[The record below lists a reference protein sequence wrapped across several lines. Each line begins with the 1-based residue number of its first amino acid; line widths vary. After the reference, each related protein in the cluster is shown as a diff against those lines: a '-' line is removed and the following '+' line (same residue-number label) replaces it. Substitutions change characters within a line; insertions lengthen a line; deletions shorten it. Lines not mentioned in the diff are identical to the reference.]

1 MKHPQRLMFIV
12 ALALV
17 MAACAQ
23 PTPAPTATPRPP
35 TATPVPT
42 RPAPTQPP
50 QDDSWQ
56 KVKDAGVLRV
66 GTSADYPPFE
76 YYNDQFKLDGFDI
89 ALIEAIG
96 EKLGVKVDLNDFAF
110 DGLPATVAIGQ
121 VDVAIAAL
129 SVTPERQAIADFSNV
144 YYAGYDAVLSRPDA
158 DPGKVK
164 DPTALAAVRLG
175 VQTLSVYETY
185 AQEKLIDTGVMPKQ
199 NLYIYTDISK
209 AVDDLKAKRIDAVWL
224 DQKPAQSFVD
234 AGGVKILAQDL
245 NKQLF
250 AIGLKQG
257 STTLRDK
264 INEALAQLEDD
275 GTLANLKEKYL
286 GLKPDEIIPAPP
298 LPPTPVAPQPTPV
311 PPACLD
317 GAQWVADLSFDDKN
331 MTAPPVLNPGQPFTK
346 GWRMRNNGTCTW
358 TTGYALAYTSGNVPA
373 AQMGGQPIPVTRE
386 VRPGETFDFQVN
398 LIAPV
403 APGTYQG
410 FWNMRNAQSRRFG
423 ETVWVG
429 ITVPGAATP
438 TPAPTQTPAPN
449 INFTAN
455 PTSITAG
462 QSVLF
467 QWRVENVQAVFFFH
481 EGQDWRN
488 HGVAGV
494 GQSTEFPPRTMDYY
508 LRVVQRDGSVVVRTI
523 RITVTPAPNA
533 PVINNFGVTPPQT
546 TVGQCVRVDWSVSG
560 QVNRVAL
567 LIDNAPVWDGAPI
580 SGNYQD
586 CPVTAGTRI
595 YTLQA
600 FGSGGTATQQ
610 VSVNVQNIP
619 PTATPI
625 PQQPTATPIPQQPTA
640 TPIPQQPTATPVPPT
655 ATPVPTT
662 PAPEP
667 PVIQSFSVAPTGI
680 EEGQCVTASWSTG
693 SGTTRVQLLRDGAAI
708 YDNAPL
714 NSSVQDC
721 PSNAAPTTIKYRL
734 VAYNNAN
741 QQDAREVQVQV
752 APAPPQNPLANTTW
766 QLQTTEVNGVVP
778 AGVSVTAYFGADGS
792 LSGSGGCNSY
802 NSSYIVSDRSITIQL
817 PVAGMMLCGEPA
829 DGVEQT
835 YFGLLPQAATF
846 EISGNQL
853 ILRNSGGQEILRYA
867 RIG

>member
-1 MKHPQRLMFIV
+1 MKQRKYILLI
-12 ALALV
+12 ALLALV
-17 MAACAQ
+17 LAACAQ
-23 PTPAPTATPRPP
+23 PTPAPTPTPLPP
-35 TATPVPT
+35 TATPL
-42 RPAPTQPP
+42 PTQPP

-56 KVKDAGVLRV
+56 KVKEAGVLRV

-89 ALIEAIG
+89 ALIQAIG

-110 DGLPATVAIGQ
+110 DGLPATVAIDQ

-129 SVTPERQAIADFSNV
+129 SVSPDRQAVADFSNV
-144 YYAGYDAVLSRPDA
+144 YYVGDDAVLGRPDA
-158 DPGKVK
+158 DPAKVK
-164 DPTALAAVRLG
+164 DPKALATVRLG

-185 AQEKLIDTGVMPKQ
+185 AQEKLIDTGIMPKQ
-199 NLYIYTDISK
+199 NLLVYTDMTR
-209 AVDDLKAKRIDAVWL
+209 AVSDLKAGRIDAVWL
-224 DQKPAQSFVD
+224 DLKPAQSFAA
-234 AGGVKILAQDL
+234 AGDVKILAQDL

-250 AIGLKQG
+250 AIGMKRG
-257 STTLRDK
+257 SASLRDK
-264 INEALAQLEDD
+264 INVALVQLAAD
-275 GTLANLKEKYL
+275 GTLARLNEQYL
-286 GLKPDEIIPAPP
+286 GLKPEEIVPP
-298 LPPTPVAPQPTPV
+298 PTPEPTPVAPQPTPV
-311 PPACLD
+311 PPACLN

-346 GWRMRNNGTCTW
+346 GWRMRNSGTCTW
-358 TTGYALAYTSGNVPA
+358 TTGFALAYTSGNVPA
-373 AQMGGQPIPVTRE
+373 AQMGGQPIAVTRE

-410 FWNMRNAQSRRFG
+410 FWNMRNAQSQRFG

-438 TPAPTQTPAPN
+438 TPAPTQTPVPN

-455 PTSITAG
+455 PTTITAG

-467 QWRVENVQAVFFFH
+467 QWSVSNVQAVFFFH

-494 GQSTEFPPRTMDYY
+494 GQSTEFPPRTMDYF
-508 LRVVQRDGSVVVRTI
+508 LRVVQRDGSVVLRTI
-523 RITVTPAPNA
+523 RITVNPAPNA
-533 PVINNFGVTPPQT
+533 PVINNFGVTPPQIT
-546 TVGQCVRVDWSVSG
+546 LGQCTRVEWSVSG

-567 LIDNAPVWDGAPI
+567 LIDNAPVWDGAPV
-580 SGNYQD
+580 SGNFQD
-586 CPVTAGTRI
+586 CPVAAGTRI

-600 FGSGGTATQQ
+600 FGPGGTATQQ

-625 PQQPTATPIPQQPTA
+625 PQQPTN
-640 TPIPQQPTATPVPPT
+640 TPVPPT

-667 PVIQSFSVAPTGI
+667 PSIQSFSVAPTNI
-680 EEGQCVTASWSTG
+680 EQGQCVVASWSTG
-693 SGTTRVQLLRDGAAI
+693 GGTTRVQLLRDGAAI
-708 YDNAPL
+708 WDNAPL

-721 PSNAAPTTIKYRL
+721 PPNAAPATIRYTL
-734 VAYNNAN
+734 AAYNNAN
-741 QQDAREVQVQV
+741 QRDARDVQVQIN
-752 APAPPQNPLANTTW
+752 AAPPQNPLANTTW
-766 QLQTTEVNGVVP
+766 QLQATEVNGLVP
-778 AGVSVTAYFGADGS
+778 AGVSVTAFFSSDGS
-792 LSGSGGCNSY
+792 LSGNGGCNSY
-802 NSSYIVSDRSITIQL
+802 NTSYTINGQALSIQMPLTTG
-817 PVAGMMLCGEPA
+817 ALCGDPA
-829 DGVEQT
+829 DGVEQV
-835 YFGLLPQAATF
+835 YFSLLPQAASF
-846 EISGNQL
+846 EINGNQL
-853 ILRNSGGQEILRYA
+853 IIRNSSGQEILRYN

>member
-1 MKHPQRLMFIV
+1 MPPQKYRMLI
-12 ALALV
+12 ALLV
-17 MAACAQ
+17 LVLGACAQ
-23 PTPAPTATPRPP
+23 PTPVPTPTPQPP
-35 TATPVPT
+35 TATPLPT
-42 RPAPTQPP
+42 PPP

-56 KVKDAGVLRV
+56 KVLDAGVLRV

-89 ALIEAIG
+89 ALITAIG

-110 DGLPATVAIGQ
+110 DGLPAAVAIGQ

-129 SVTPERQAIADFSNV
+129 SVTPDRQAIADFSNV
-144 YYAGYDAVLSRPDA
+144 YYVGDDAVLSRPEA
-158 DPGKVK
+158 EPGKLK
-164 DPTALAAVRLG
+164 DPMALAAVRLG
-175 VQTLSVYETY
+175 VQTLTVYETY
-185 AQEKLIDTGVMPKQ
+185 AQEKLIDTGAMPKQ
-199 NLYIYTDISK
+199 NLYVYTDISK

-224 DQKPAQSFVD
+224 DLKPAQSFVTV
-234 AGGVKILAQDL
+234 GGVKILAQDL

-250 AIGLKQG
+250 AIGMKQG
-257 STTLRDK
+257 SATLRDK
-264 INEALAQLEDD
+264 INVALVQLAAD
-275 GTLANLKEKYL
+275 GTLARLNEQYL
-286 GLKPDEIIPAPP
+286 GLKPEEVVPPPAPT
-298 LPPTPVAPQPTPV
+298 PTPVAPQPTPV

-346 GWRMRNNGTCTW
+346 GWRMRNSGTCSW
-358 TTGYALAYTSGNVPA
+358 TTAYALAYVSGNTPA

-398 LIAPV
+398 LIAPI

-410 FWNMRNAQSRRFG
+410 FWNMRNAQSQRFG

-429 ITVPGAATP
+429 ITVRGAATA
-438 TPAPTQTPAPN
+438 TPAPTQTPVPS

-455 PTSITAG
+455 PTTITAG

-467 QWRVENVQAVFFFH
+467 QWSVSNVQAVFFFH

-508 LRVVQRDGSVVVRTI
+508 LRVVQRDSSVVVRTI
-523 RITVTPAPNA
+523 RITVNPALNA
-533 PVINNFGVTPPQT
+533 PIINNFGVTPPQIT
-546 TVGQCVRVDWSVSG
+546 LGQCTRVEWSVSG

-586 CPVTAGTRI
+586 CPVAAGTRI

-600 FGSGGTATQQ
+600 SGPGGTATQQ
-610 VSVNVQNIP
+610 VSVNVQDIP
-619 PTATPI
+619 PTATPV
-625 PQQPTATPIPQQPTA
+625 
-640 TPIPQQPTATPVPPT
+640 PQQPTATPVPPT
-655 ATPVPTT
+655 ATPTPTT
-662 PAPEP
+662 TPVPEP
-667 PVIQSFSVAPTGI
+667 PSIQSFSVAPTGI
-680 EEGQCVTASWSTG
+680 EQSQCVVASWSTG
-693 SGTTRVQLLRDGAAI
+693 GGTTRVQLLRDGAAI
-708 YDNAPL
+708 WDNAPL
-714 NSSVQDC
+714 NSSIQDC
-721 PSNAAPTTIKYRL
+721 PPNAAPAAINYTL
-734 VAYNNAN
+734 AAYNNAN
-741 QQDAREVQVQV
+741 QRDARDVQVQV
-752 APAPPQNPLANTTW
+752 NAAPPQNPLANTTW
-766 QLQTTEVNGVVP
+766 QLQATEVNGFVP
-778 AGVSVTAYFGADGS
+778 AGVSVTAFFSGDGS
-792 LSGSGGCNSY
+792 LSGNGGCNNYNTSY
-802 NSSYIVSDRSITIQL
+802 AVNNQSITIQFI
-817 PVAGMMLCGEPA
+817 ASGGMLCGDPA
-829 DGVEQT
+829 DGVEQV
-835 YFGLLPQAATF
+835 YFSLLPQATSF

>member
-1 MKHPQRLMFIV
+1 MKPHKHLILI
-12 ALALV
+12 ALLALV
-17 MAACAQ
+17 LAACAQ
-23 PTPAPTATPRPP
+23 PTPVPTPTPQPP

-42 RPAPTQPP
+42 KLAPTLPP

-56 KVKDAGVLRV
+56 RVKDAGVLRV
-66 GTSADYPPFE
+66 GTSADYAPFE

-129 SVTPERQAIADFSNV
+129 SVTPGRQAIADFSNV
-144 YYAGYDAVLSRPDA
+144 YYAGGDAVLSRPEA
-158 DPGKVK
+158 DPEKVK
-164 DPTALAAVRLG
+164 DPAALATVRLG

-185 AQEKLIDTGVMPKQ
+185 AQEELIDSGMMPKQ
-199 NLYIYTDISK
+199 NLYVYTDVTR
-209 AVDDLKAKRIDAVWL
+209 AVSDLIAGRIDAVWL
-224 DQKPAQSFVD
+224 DLKPAKSFVA
-234 AGGVKILAQDL
+234 AGGVKILVQDL

-250 AIGLKQG
+250 AIGMKQG

-264 INEALAQLEDD
+264 INEALAQLEAD
-275 GTLANLKEKYL
+275 GTLAKLQQQYL
-286 GLKPDEIIPAPP
+286 GFTPDEIVPLPP
-298 LPPTPVAPQPTPV
+298 LPTPAPPQPTPT

-346 GWRMRNNGTCTW
+346 GWRLRNNGTCTW
-358 TTGYALAYTSGNVPA
+358 TTGYALAYASGNVPA

-398 LIAPV
+398 LIAPI

-410 FWNMRNAQSRRFG
+410 FWNMRNAQNQRFG

-429 ITVPGAATP
+429 ITVRGAATA
-438 TPAPTQTPAPN
+438 TPAPTQTPVPN

-455 PTSITAG
+455 PTTITAG

-467 QWRVENVQAVFFFH
+467 QWSVSNVQAVFFFH

-508 LRVVQRDGSVVVRTI
+508 LRVVQRDGSVVIRTI
-523 RITVTPAPNA
+523 RITVNPAPNV
-533 PVINNFGVTPPQT
+533 PVINNFGVTPPQIT
-546 TVGQCVRVDWSVSG
+546 LGQCTRIEWSVSG
-560 QVNRVAL
+560 QVNRVVL
-567 LIDNAPVWDGAPI
+567 LIDNAPVWDGAPV
-580 SGNYQD
+580 SGNFQD
-586 CPVTAGTRI
+586 CPVAAGTRI

-600 FGSGGTATQQ
+600 SGPGGTATQQ
-610 VSVNVQNIP
+610 VSVNVQNLP
-619 PTATPI
+619 PTATPV
-625 PQQPTATPIPQQPTA
+625 PQQPTN
-640 TPIPQQPTATPVPPT
+640 TPVPPT
-655 ATPVPTT
+655 ATPMPTT

-667 PVIQSFSVAPTGI
+667 PVIQSFSVAPTSI
-680 EEGQCVTASWSTG
+680 EQSQCVVASWSTG
-693 SGTTRVQLLRDGAAI
+693 GGTTRVQLLRDGAAI
-708 YDNAPL
+708 WDNAPL

-721 PSNAAPTTIKYRL
+721 PPNAAPATIRYTL

-741 QQDAREVQVQV
+741 QRDARDVQVQV
-752 APAPPQNPLANTTW
+752 NAAPPQNPLANTTW
-766 QLQTTEVNGVVP
+766 QLQATEVNGLVP
-778 AGVSVTAYFGADGS
+778 AGVSVTAFFSGDGS
-792 LSGSGGCNSY
+792 LSGNGGCNSY
-802 NSSYIVSDRSITIQL
+802 NTSYTINGQAITIQMPL
-817 PVAGMMLCGEPA
+817 TTGALCGDPA
-829 DGVEQT
+829 DGVEQV
-835 YFGLLPQAATF
+835 YLSLLPQAASF

-853 ILRNSGGQEILRYA
+853 ILRNSAGQEILRYA

>member
-1 MKHPQRLMFIV
+1 MKHHKHWILI
-12 ALALV
+12 ALLALV
-17 MAACAQ
+17 LAACAQ
-23 PTPAPTATPRPP
+23 PTPAPTPTPLPP

-42 RPAPTQPP
+42 RPAPTQAP
-50 QDDSWQ
+50 QDGSWQ

-110 DGLPATVAIGQ
+110 DGLPATVAIDQ

-129 SVTPERQAIADFSNV
+129 SVTPDRQAIADFSNV
-144 YYAGYDAVLSRPDA
+144 YYVGDDAVLGRPDA
-158 DPGKVK
+158 DPAKVK
-164 DPTALAAVRLG
+164 DPKALAAVRLG

-185 AQEKLIDTGVMPKQ
+185 AQEKLIDTGIMPKQ
-199 NLYIYTDISK
+199 NLYVYNDMTR
-209 AVDDLKAKRIDAVWL
+209 AVSDLKANRIDAVWL
-224 DQKPAQSFVD
+224 DLKPAQSFAD
-234 AGGVKILAQDL
+234 AGGVKILAKDL

-250 AIGLKQG
+250 AIGMKRG

-264 INEALAQLEDD
+264 INEALAQLESD
-275 GTLANLKEKYL
+275 GTLAKLQEQYL
-286 GLKPDEIIPAPP
+286 GLTSDEVVPP
-298 LPPTPVAPQPTPV
+298 QPVPTPV
-311 PPACLD
+311 PQQPTPTPPTCLD

-331 MTAPPVLNPGQPFTK
+331 MTAPPVMKPGQPFTK

-358 TTGYALAYTSGNVPA
+358 TTGYALAYTTGNVPA
-373 AQMGGQPIPVTRE
+373 AQMGGQPIPVTRD

-398 LIAPV
+398 LVAPV

-410 FWNMRNAQSRRFG
+410 FWNMRNANNQRFG

-438 TPAPTQTPAPN
+438 TPAPTQTPVPN
-449 INFTAN
+449 ISFTAN
-455 PTSITAG
+455 PTTITAG

-467 QWRVENVQAVFFFH
+467 QWRVENVQAVFFYH

-494 GQSTEFPPRTMDYY
+494 GQSTEFPPRTMEYY
-508 LRVVQRDGSVVVRTI
+508 LRVVQRDGSVIVRTI
-523 RITVTPAPNA
+523 RITVNPAPNA
-533 PVINNFGVTPPQT
+533 PVINNFNATPPQIT
-546 TVGQCVRVDWSVSG
+546 LGQCVRVEWSVSG
-560 QVNRVAL
+560 QVNRVVL

-586 CPVTAGTRI
+586 CPVSAGTRI

-600 FGSGGTATQQ
+600 SGSGGTATQQ
-610 VSVNVQNIP
+610 VSVNVQNVP
-619 PTATPI
+619 PTATPV
-625 PQQPTATPIPQQPTA
+625 PQQPTN
-640 TPIPQQPTATPVPPT
+640 TPVPPT

-667 PVIQSFSVAPTGI
+667 PVIVSFSVAPTSI
-680 EEGQCVTASWSTG
+680 EQGQCVTASWSTG
-693 SGTTRVQLLRDGAAI
+693 GGTTRVQLLRDGAAI
-708 YDNAPL
+708 WDNAPL

-721 PSNAAPTTIKYRL
+721 PPNAAPATVRYTL
-734 VAYNNAN
+734 AAYNNAN
-741 QQDAREVQVQV
+741 QRDARDVQVQLN
-752 APAPPQNPLANTTW
+752 PAPPQNPLAGTTW
-766 QLQTTEVNGVVP
+766 QLQTTQVNGVVP
-778 AGVSVTAYFGADGS
+778 AEVKVTAYFGADGS
-792 LSGSGGCNSY
+792 LSGNSGCNSY
-802 NSSYIVSDRSITIQL
+802 NTSYTVNGQAISIQMPLTTG
-817 PVAGMMLCGEPA
+817 ALCGDPA
-829 DGVEQT
+829 DGVEQV
-835 YFGLLPQAATF
+835 YLSLLPQAASF

-853 ILRNSGGQEILRYA
+853 IIRNSGGQEILRYG

>member
-1 MKHPQRLMFIV
+1 MKQHKTLMFI
-12 ALALV
+12 ALLALLL
-17 MAACAQ
+17 AACAQ
-23 PTPAPTATPRPP
+23 PTPVPTPTPQPP

-42 RPAPTQPP
+42 RPAPTLPP

-56 KVKDAGVLRV
+56 RVQEAGVLRV

-96 EKLGVKVDLNDFAF
+96 EKLGVTVELNDFAF
-110 DGLPATVAIGQ
+110 DGLPAAVAIGQ

-129 SVTPERQAIADFSNV
+129 SVTPDRQAVADFSNV
-144 YYAGYDAVLSRPDA
+144 YYAGKDAVLSRPEA
-158 DPGKVK
+158 DPEKIK
-164 DPTALAAVRLG
+164 DPTALASVRLG

-185 AQEKLIDTGVMPKQ
+185 AQGKLIDAGIMPKQ
-199 NLYIYTDISK
+199 NLYVYNDMTR
-209 AVDDLKAKRIDAVWL
+209 AVSDLIAGRIDAVWL
-224 DQKPAQSFVD
+224 DLKPAQSFVE
-234 AGGVKILAQDL
+234 AGSVKILAQDL

-250 AIGLKQG
+250 AIGMQQG

-275 GTLANLKEKYL
+275 GTLAELYLEYL
-286 GLKPDEIIPAPP
+286 GLKPEEVEPPPP

-346 GWRMRNNGTCTW
+346 GWRMRNSGTCTW

-398 LIAPV
+398 LIAPI

-410 FWNMRNAQSRRFG
+410 FWNMRNARNQRFG

-449 INFTAN
+449 ISFTAN
-455 PTSITAG
+455 PTTITAG

-467 QWRVENVQAVFFFH
+467 QWSVSNVQAVFFFH

-508 LRVVQRDGSVVVRTI
+508 LRVVQRDNSVVVRTI
-523 RITVTPAPNA
+523 RITVNPAPNA
-533 PVINNFGVTPPQT
+533 PVINNFGVTPPQIT
-546 TVGQCVRVDWSVSG
+546 LGQCVRVEWSVSG

-567 LIDNAPVWDGAPI
+567 LINNAPVWDGAPI

-586 CPVTAGTRI
+586 CPAAVGTRI

-600 FGSGGTATQQ
+600 FGPGGTATQQ

-619 PTATPI
+619 PTATPV
-625 PQQPTATPIPQQPTA
+625 PQQPTP
-640 TPIPQQPTATPVPPT
+640 TPVPPT

-662 PAPEP
+662 PAPQP
-667 PVIQSFSVAPTGI
+667 PSIQSFSVAPTGI
-680 EEGQCVTASWSTG
+680 EQGQCVVASWTTG
-693 SGTTRVQLLRDGAAI
+693 GGTTRVQLLRDGAAI
-708 YDNAPL
+708 WDNAPL

-721 PSNAAPTTIKYRL
+721 PPNAAPATIKYTL
-734 VAYNNAN
+734 AAYNNAG
-741 QQDAREVQVQV
+741 ARDTRDVQVQV

-792 LSGSGGCNSY
+792 LSGNGGCNSY
-802 NSSYIVSDRSITIQL
+802 NTFYTVNGQAITIQMPL
-817 PVAGMMLCGEPA
+817 TTGALCGDPA
-829 DGVEQT
+829 DGVERT
-835 YFGLLPQAATF
+835 YFSLLPQAASF

-853 ILRNSGGQEILRYA
+853 ILRNSGGQEILRYN

>member
-1 MKHPQRLMFIV
+1 VL
-12 ALALV
+12 
-17 MAACAQ
+17 
-23 PTPAPTATPRPP
+23 
-35 TATPVPT
+35 
-42 RPAPTQPP
+42 
-50 QDDSWQ
+50 
-56 KVKDAGVLRV
+56 DAGVLRV

-96 EKLGVKVDLNDFAF
+96 EKLGVTVELNDFAF

-129 SVTPERQAIADFSNV
+129 SVTPNRQAIADFSNV
-144 YYAGYDAVLSRPDA
+144 YYAGKDAVLSRPEA
-158 DPGKVK
+158 DPGKIQ
-164 DPTALAAVRLG
+164 DPAALATVRLG

-185 AQEKLIDTGVMPKQ
+185 AQEELIDAGVMPKQ
-199 NLYIYTDISK
+199 NLYVYTDILR
-209 AVDDLKAKRIDAVWL
+209 AVDDLKAGRIDAVWL
-224 DQKPAQSFVD
+224 DQKPAQSFVE

-250 AIGLKQG
+250 AIGMKQG

-275 GTLANLKEKYL
+275 GTLAELYLEYL
-286 GLKPDEIIPAPP
+286 GLKPEEVEPPPP
-298 LPPTPVAPQPTPV
+298 LPPTPSAPQPTPV

-346 GWRMRNNGTCTW
+346 GWRMRNSGTCTW

-398 LIAPV
+398 LIAPI

-410 FWNMRNAQSRRFG
+410 FWNMRKARGQRFG

-429 ITVPGAATP
+429 ITVAGAATP
-438 TPAPTQTPAPN
+438 TPAPTQTPVPN
-449 INFTAN
+449 ISFTAN
-455 PTSITAG
+455 PTTITAG

-467 QWRVENVQAVFFFH
+467 QWRVENVQAVFFYH

-523 RITVTPAPNA
+523 RITVNPAPNA
-533 PVINNFGVTPPQT
+533 PVINNFNATPPQIT
-546 TVGQCVRVDWSVSG
+546 LGQCVRVEWSVSG

-567 LIDNAPVWDGAPI
+567 LINNAPVWDGAPI

-586 CPVTAGTRI
+586 CPTTVGTRI

-600 FGSGGTATQQ
+600 FGPGGTATQQ
-610 VSVNVQNIP
+610 VSVNVQNVP
-619 PTATPI
+619 PTATPV
-625 PQQPTATPIPQQPTA
+625 PQQPTN
-640 TPIPQQPTATPVPPT
+640 TPVPPT

-667 PVIQSFSVAPTGI
+667 PVIHSFSVAPTNI

-693 SGTTRVQLLRDGAAI
+693 GGTTRVQLLRDGAAI
-708 YDNAPL
+708 WDNAPL

-721 PSNAAPTTIKYRL
+721 PPSAAPATITYRL

-752 APAPPQNPLANTTW
+752 APAPPQNPLANSTW

-778 AGVSVTAYFGADGS
+778 AGVSVTAHFGADGS

-802 NSSYIVSDRSITIQL
+802 NTSYTVNGQAITIQMPL
-817 PVAGMMLCGEPA
+817 TTGALCGDPA
-829 DGVEQT
+829 DSIEQL
-835 YFGLLPQAATF
+835 YLSLLPQAATF

-853 ILRNSGGQEILRYA
+853 IIRNGGGQEILRYG